1 MSRTDVNMTPDVV
14 DAIYNLQ
21 QQEYA
26 ALYVDTLQRLLE
38 GIIRND
44 MGDEEDRL
52 NLAGEVLGLQDIL
65 RRFIQEEKG
74 GES

>member
-1 MSRTDVNMTPDVV
+1 MSRTDVKMTPDVV
-14 DAIYNLQ
+14 DAIYDLQ

-44 MGDEEDRL
+44 MGNDENRL
-52 NLAGEVLGLQDIL
+52 NLAGEVLSLQDIL
-65 RRFIQEEKG
+65 RCFILEEEG
-74 GES
+74 GTK

>member
-44 MGDEEDRL
+44 MGNDENRL
-52 NLAGEVLGLQDIL
+52 TLASEVLSLQDIL
-65 RRFIQEEKG
+65 RCFIP
-74 GES
+74 

>member
-1 MSRTDVNMTPDVV
+1 MTPDVV

-44 MGDEEDRL
+44 MGNDENRL
-52 NLAGEVLGLQDIL
+52 TLASEVLSLQDIL
-65 RRFIQEEKG
+65 RCFIP
-74 GES
+74 